1 MRIQDKVD
9 LKNEEQMAP
18 TKVALLFLCGL
29 LQAEALAAVS
39 PALVR
44 VAASSRGVPHS
55 LAMQATPA
63 EAPNW
68 YKEYAPGRLERLRGA
83 WQAAKQWR
91 PSQWRASQW
100 RASQWR
106 PSQWRPAL
114 RSLCASS
121 RPKLS
126 LASLPKRLL
135 VPLGVL
141 LPAGAL
147 LTAAASAAGGVGAV
161 SLLGR
166 LLSRFEQL
174 VYARAGLALGVFFVA
189 LLTGGG
195 VLWQSTHP
203 PFELW
208 ESTWKAYSLLNDIP
222 GADVVHEPT
231 AGSRA
236 VAASRH
242 LGGVLTFAI
251 LLGLITDKIS
261 TSVEVC
267 FFEFHFGHMAKVGV
281 RHLGRD

>member
-44 VAASSRGVPHS
+44 VAASSRGVTHS

-63 EAPNW
+63 EDPNW

-100 RASQWR
+100 RPSQWR
-106 PSQWRPAL
+106 PSL
-114 RSLCASS
+114 RSLSASS

-147 LTAAASAAGGVGAV
+147 LTAAASAAGGVGSV

-166 LLSRFEQL
+166 LVYRFEQL
-174 VYARAGLALGVFFVA
+174 VYARAGFALAAFFVS
-189 LLTGGG
+189 LLTAGGL
-195 VLWQSTHP
+195 LWKWANPDDQLG
-203 PFELW
+203 EL
-208 ESTWKAYSLLNDIP
+208 P
-222 GADVVHEPT
+222 RVHT
-231 AGSRA
+231 
-236 VAASRH
+236 
-242 LGGVLTFAI
+242 I
-251 LLGLITDKIS
+251 
-261 TSVEVC
+261 
-267 FFEFHFGHMAKVGV
+267 
-281 RHLGRD
+281 

>member
-1 MRIQDKVD
+1 
-9 LKNEEQMAP
+9 MAP

-44 VAASSRGVPHS
+44 VAASSRGVAHS

-63 EAPNW
+63 EDPNW

-83 WQAAKQWR
+83 LQAAKQWR

-100 RASQWR
+100 RPSQWR
-106 PSQWRPAL
+106 PSL
-114 RSLCASS
+114 RSLSALS

-147 LTAAASAAGGVGAV
+147 LTAAASAAGGVGSV

-166 LLSRFEQL
+166 LLYRFEQL
-174 VYARAGLALGVFFVA
+174 VYARAGFALAAFFVS
-189 LLTGGG
+189 LLTAGGL
-195 VLWQSTHP
+195 LWKWANPDDQLGEYPACIPFDMLASAVPSCATSDPAKCRP
-203 PFELW
+203 PHGCATIVALRV
-208 ESTWKAYSLLNDIP
+208 SS
-222 GADVVHEPT
+222 
-231 AGSRA
+231 SR
-236 VAASRH
+236 R
-242 LGGVLTFAI
+242 
-251 LLGLITDKIS
+251 
-261 TSVEVC
+261 VC
-267 FFEFHFGHMAKVGV
+267 VF
-281 RHLGRD
+281 R